1 MAVNLHNGDA
11 GHFDPSVSLDGVG
24 TGVLGAQ
31 DYRRMWQEQLEA
43 NIAKDRFLAA
53 LSHELRNPLAPLLT
67 AVNIL
72 QQPLEE
78 VERSKV
84 VSIIERQAQQLAHLV
99 DDLFDVSRFTAGK
112 ITLHLEL
119 VDLRGV
125 VERAI
130 ESSRPYMAER
140 RHEVLISMPDEPLW
154 LNADPRRLEQA
165 FLNVLN
171 NSGRYTPQGGCIWI
185 QLFEHGESAIVKVRD
200 SGRGIAPES
209 LSTIFDFFA
218 QADGRLAEAK
228 GLGLGIGLAL
238 VKNFVELHGGTVHAH
253 SDGIGCGA
261 DFVIKIPGVIR
272 RHLPKTRNHVAQSAH
287 PLNLLIVEDNAD
299 AAKTLSR
306 LLELSGHH
314 LRIAHEGREAV
325 TVARECRPTAILLDI
340 GLPDISGYDV
350 ARMLRDQAET
360 KDAIIIALTGFGGQ
374 DGTAKSE
381 QAGIDHTLTKPVS
394 AKTLNELLATVSE
407 SKR

>member
-1 MAVNLHNGDA
+1 MR
-11 GHFDPSVSLDGVG
+11 SR
-24 TGVLGAQ
+24 Q
-31 DYRRMWQEQLEA
+31 DYRRMWEEQVEA

-53 LSHELRNPLAPLLT
+53 LSHELRNPLSPLLT
-67 AVNIL
+67 AVSLL

-78 VERSKV
+78 VERSKI
-84 VSIIERQAQQLAHLV
+84 VSIIERQAKQLAHIV
-99 DDLFDVSRFTAGK
+99 DDLFDVSRIMAGK
-112 ITLHLEL
+112 TTLHLEL

-130 ESSRPYMAER
+130 ESSRPYMVER
-140 RHEVLISMPDEPLW
+140 RHEVLISMPEEPLW

-185 QLFEHGESAIVKVRD
+185 QLFEHGESAVVKVRD

-209 LSTIFDFFA
+209 LATIFDCFA

-228 GLGLGIGLAL
+228 DLGLGIGLAL

-272 RHLPKTRNHVAQSAH
+272 RHIPKTRNHVAQSAH

-306 LLELSGHH
+306 LLELSGHQ
-314 LRIAHEGREAV
+314 LRIAHKGREAV
-325 TVARECRPTAILLDI
+325 AVARECRPTAILLDI

-360 KDAIIIALTGFGGQ
+360 KDAIIIALTGFGGH

-394 AKTLNELLATVSE
+394 AKTLNELLATVGE